1 MSTRKYAYG
10 IEKLKKKIKKK
21 RKKVEKIIES
31 QKGSLDK
38 FVISSKNNVIENI
51 CDNLTNKQKIHQQD
65 LQENV
70 ISSFA
75 SKKREKHILSKK
87 ILFK

>member
-1 MSTRKYAYG
+1 M
-10 IEKLKKKIKKK
+10 
-21 RKKVEKIIES
+21 
-31 QKGSLDK
+31 
-38 FVISSKNNVIENI
+38 IENI

-87 ILFK
+87 YYLSNI